1 MATQRHEPLKSTN
14 KDDSEN
20 DSMSSDGEFS
30 LCEYDLD
37 VVDDAL
43 LNPGNSE
50 FKDHF
55 GFNIHV
61 RTDDEDSSDSDSDP
75 EDVPSKP
82 PSTPNPTGPSRHSN
96 DSSVQQKSLFS
107 SDDDEASI
115 DTAMTTPTTIK
126 NHSLSI
132 SSLEEGITL
141 GSTSPLPTQER
152 PPTTQA
158 PTTQAPTNQPPAT
171 QPPVLPRLDTSPRQ
185 PSHRTKP
192 RPDSYNKALP
202 ALPPNVSEEMN
213 NQRHI
218 RTSSNAS
225 TMSFTAFNPF
235 RRPASPATSTRSS
248 MTSIRQ
254 SSIERPS
261 RAFRE
266 RQSKRMSEI
275 CKSPAQ
281 QTMSMNFQH
290 VHSVPPPVNSYYEML
305 LSKFGRTSQETQQH
319 DSLKQMALKEDTYG
333 ALELAQETSPPGVY
347 DWDLWRRV
355 IADPDKVVR
364 TELRLLRQNIGR
376 GVPSSMRGNLW
387 QLFSKSQ
394 NNNGDLENEYRELLN
409 RTSPHEKM
417 IKRDLARTFPT
428 HAFFKDRDGEG
439 QQMLFNVIKA
449 YSLFDQQVGY
459 CQGLAFIVGC
469 LLLYMSDD
477 AAFCVLVK
485 LMGQYGL
492 RGHFTPQMESLH
504 EHMYQFDNLL
514 QQKYPE
520 VHRHM
525 ELQGVNPSMYAS
537 QWLLTLFAYRCPL
550 TLVITVMDLVIAE
563 GTQVVLQFALA
574 LIDRNQGTILSL
586 SFEPLV
592 EFLVNGIFNVYGDG
606 RQQFVED
613 ACEIDIPP
621 RLLARLAKQYV
632 VEAAR
637 EARIQSQ
644 EDHLRKVN
652 AELSEH
658 VRRLEKAYKT
668 LETEYQEVTKQ
679 AIETKMAMAGMDNQ
693 NQEVRRSMA
702 QLKAD
707 SEAKLKEVSYNY
719 EAHIQSLQE
728 DKDNLVKANSTLE
741 EQLSEVESTLI
752 MLKMECA
759 ERESEYEV
767 TRRNLHTA
775 QKNQNIMSS

>member
-1 MATQRHEPLKSTN
+1 MATQRHPPPKSAN
-14 KDDSEN
+14 KDDSDNE
-20 DSMSSDGEFS
+20 SMSSSGEFS

-43 LNPGNSE
+43 QNPGNSE

-55 GFNIHV
+55 GFKIHV

-82 PSTPNPTGPSRHSN
+82 PTTPNPTGPSRHSN
-96 DSSVQQKSLFS
+96 GSSVHQKSLFS
-107 SDDDEASI
+107 SDDDETSI

-132 SSLEEGITL
+132 SSLEEGISL
-141 GSTSPLPTQER
+141 GSTCPIPVENQLPPTQS
-152 PPTTQA
+152 PP
-158 PTTQAPTNQPPAT
+158 P
-171 QPPVLPRLDTSPRQ
+171 LPRLDTSPRQ
-185 PSHRTKP
+185 PSHRTRP

-202 ALPPNVSEEMN
+202 ALPPNVSEEMTGRHHMRN
-213 NQRHI
+213 N
-218 RTSSNAS
+218 SNAS
-225 TMSFTAFNPF
+225 TMSFSTFNPF
-235 RRPASPATSTRSS
+235 RRPISPANSTRSS

-261 RAFRE
+261 QAFRE
-266 RQSKRMSEI
+266 RQSRRMSEI

-281 QTMSMNFQH
+281 QTMSMNFQLGRT
-290 VHSVPPPVNSYYEML
+290 VPPPVNSYYEML
-305 LSKFGRTSQETQQH
+305 LAKFGRTSQESQQI

-333 ALELAQETSPPGVY
+333 ALELAQETSPSGIY
-347 DWDLWRRV
+347 DWDLWKRV
-355 IADPDKVVR
+355 ISDPDKVVR
-364 TELRLLRQNIGR
+364 TELRLLRMCIGR

-387 QLFSKSQ
+387 QLFSKAQ

-417 IKRDLARTFPT
+417 IQRDLARTFPT
-428 HAFFKDRDGEG
+428 HAFFKDRDGQG
-439 QQMLFNVIKA
+439 QQLLFNVIKA

-525 ELQGVNPSMYAS
+525 ELQGVDPSMYAS

-550 TLVITVMDLVIAE
+550 SLVIAVLDLVIAE

-574 LIDRNQGTILSL
+574 LIERNQATILSL

-592 EFLVNGIFNVYGDG
+592 EFLVNGIFNVYGDD

-613 ACEIDIPP
+613 ACAVDIPP

-644 EDHLRKVN
+644 EDQMRKLN
-652 AELSEH
+652 SELSEH
-658 VRRLEKAYKT
+658 VRTLEKAYKT
-668 LETEYQEVTKQ
+668 LESEYQEVTKQ

-707 SEAKLKEVSYNY
+707 SESKLKEISHMY
-719 EAHIQSLQE
+719 EAQIHSLQQ
-728 DKDNLVKANSTLE
+728 DKDNLTKSNAALE
-741 EQLSEVESTLI
+741 DQLSDVESTLI